1 MTGEILTPFVRPERL
16 FSDLDGRDLT
26 ASGCRWRIEV
36 YGVCDQGDQRWI
48 QLGVR
53 GVRGTSTAS
62 VRRHMLT
69 LILRRGEGARQA
81 MPVLATWLAN
91 PDQIGVVRSV
101 A

>member
-1 MTGEILTPFVRPERL
+1 MSGESPAPFVRPERL

-53 GVRGTSTAS
+53 GVRGTTSAS

-81 MPVLATWLAN
+81 MPVLATWLTN
-91 PDQIGVVRSV
+91 PDQISVIRSV